1 MKFAG
6 HKISFEYGWK
16 KFILENTIADDW
28 KQEILNP
35 GVKENLIF
43 CE

>member
-28 KQEILNP
+28 KQEILDHKFI
-35 GVKENLIF
+35 V
-43 CE
+43 